1 MLKNE
6 LSLID
11 KKLTFEELN
20 TFMIENNYYN
30 IHNDLSESEI
40 EDCLEE
46 GVIAFESKLQESV
59 EDIYTYIEFEVLG
72 KNLLLIKNIFEM

>member
-11 KKLTFEELN
+11 KKLTFEALN
-20 TFMIENNYYN
+20 TFIIENNYYN